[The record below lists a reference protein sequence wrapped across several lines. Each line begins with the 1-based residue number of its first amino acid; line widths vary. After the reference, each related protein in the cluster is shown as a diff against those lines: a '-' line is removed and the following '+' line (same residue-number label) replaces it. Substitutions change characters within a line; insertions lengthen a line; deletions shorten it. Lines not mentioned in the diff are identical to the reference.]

1 MCNIR
6 STIRNQIEYRYRM
19 RRDRPN
25 VKDTEMAHK
34 HSIIAAA
41 ALAGLLALSMTA
53 KGAEPDSS
61 AAKQPAQKEAVNISR
76 DVAEQANNEAV
87 LQAIRTV
94 RTDTKLDLDI
104 KLIGPTSVK
113 IASKR

>member
-1 MCNIR
+1 
-6 STIRNQIEYRYRM
+6 
-19 RRDRPN
+19 
-25 VKDTEMAHK
+25 MAHK

-41 ALAGLLALSMTA
+41 ALVGLLALSITA
-53 KGAEPDSS
+53 KGAEPDNN
-61 AAKQPAQKEAVNISR
+61 AAKQPAEKEAVKINR

-87 LQAIRTV
+87 MQAIRTV

-104 KLIGPTSVK
+104 KLIGPSSVK

>member
-1 MCNIR
+1 
-6 STIRNQIEYRYRM
+6 
-19 RRDRPN
+19 
-25 VKDTEMAHK
+25 MAHK

-41 ALAGLLALSMTA
+41 TLVGLLALSITA

-61 AAKQPAQKEAVNISR
+61 AAKQPAQKEATKTSL
-76 DVAEQANNEAV
+76 DLAEQANNEAV
-87 LQAIRTV
+87 RQAIQSV
-94 RTDTKLDLDI
+94 RANTKLDLDI